1 MTEYA
6 VHLSDLAALSAYH
19 PLRWMLTPFVTDK
32 TFDVS
37 SKIDGVAAMLAP
49 VVGRDLD
56 AAVEVS
62 QLAPLPGQVYPI
74 RIYHREGGRWQRMR
88 RERRDD

>member
-19 PLRWMLTPFVTDK
+19 PLRWMLTPFVTGE

-74 RIYHREGGRWQRMR
+74 RIYHREGGRWQRIR

>member
-6 VHLSDLAALSAYH
+6 VHLSDLAVLDECH

-32 TFDVS
+32 TFNVS
-37 SKIDGVAAMLAP
+37 RKIDGVAVMLTP

-56 AAVEVS
+56 AAVEVA
-62 QLAPLPGQVYPI
+62 QLAPLPGQAYPI
-74 RIYHREGGRWQRMR
+74 RVYHREGGRWQRIR